1 MEKSGNTETKPG
13 GIGEVT
19 RQAELQRQ
27 DVEDGNPVSAGV
39 GTGDGFSLR
48 EVI

>member
-1 MEKSGNTETKPG
+1 MEIKTED
-13 GIGEVT
+13 IGEVT
-19 RQAELQRQ
+19 RQEEIQNE
-27 DVEDGNPVSAGV
+27 DMGDGNPVSAGL